1 MSLLGKDI
9 VIDVGEPWDYTGPD
23 GTNRIPA
30 RIVEVGWDSLIA
42 EAPFE
47 IEVPDKKVRGRK
59 LVIKP
64 RYVGGKLR
72 DIAFGKRLT
81 VGIAVVPSGKTRL
94 AAVYAMIGL
103 VWRVGCENGPFA

>member
-1 MSLLGKDI
+1 MTLLGKDI
-9 VIDVGEPWDYTGPD
+9 VIDVGEPWDYAGPD

-30 RIVEVGWDSLIA
+30 RIVEVGWDGLIA

-47 IEVPDKKVRGRK
+47 IDVPENKVRGRQ

-72 DIAFGKRLT
+72 DVALGKRLT
-81 VGIAVVPSGKTRL
+81 VGIAVIPSGKSKH

-103 VWRVGCENGPFA
+103 VWRIGCENGPIA